1 MPRAWTTVLLCAGL
15 AASAALYTYQL
26 DSVPAYLTLDE
37 AHFAVHAASLAET
50 GRNLNGQILP
60 PLISL
65 EDPEGEPF
73 NLPWG
78 TTYYLPFGMY
88 LIAAAL
94 KVLPMTESAVRA
106 PIAVLG
112 GVINVALI
120 FVVALA
126 LFRNRVAAAGA

>member
-1 MPRAWTTVLLCAGL
+1 MPRAWTAVLLSAGL
-15 AASAALYTYQL
+15 AASAAVYTYRL

-37 AHFAVHAASLAET
+37 AHFAIHAASLAET

-65 EDPEGEPF
+65 ADPEGEPF
-73 NLPWG
+73 TLPWG

-94 KVLPMTESAVRA
+94 QVLPLEEATVRL
-106 PIAVLG
+106 P
-112 GVINVALI
+112 
-120 FVVALA
+120 
-126 LFRNRVAAAGA
+126 